1 MTQRAKVFQSGNS
14 QAVRLPREFRFDVE
28 ELEITREGDA
38 VILRPVTTKKESWS
52 VLKAALA
59 RGMSDDFMA
68 NGREQP
74 DMPDNSDL
82 DTLFNR

>member
-1 MTQRAKVFQSGNS
+1 
-14 QAVRLPREFRFDVE
+14 
-28 ELEITREGDA
+28 
-38 VILRPVTTKKESWS
+38 
-52 VLKAALA
+52 
-59 RGMSDDFMA
+59 MSDDFMA